1 MRDERT
7 RRATEVSQPPIVVA
21 CVAEDLVFMPTAR
34 LGAREAII
42 RPPRNPE
49 GVDGGATTCDAQAGV
64 PSA

>member
-34 LGAREAII
+34 RGAREAII
-42 RPPRNPE
+42 RPPQSRRSRW
-49 GVDGGATTCDAQAGV
+49 GGNDV
-64 PSA
+64 